1 MKELCRKFQKSIIF
15 ALKLLMYGA
24 CFAAF
29 FLLFAIDNREIIELS
44 RTAAVTLSTYAIILF
59 LLSGTYGSYAIGK
72 KKGKDIL
79 FSLTLTGILTDLIT
93 YFELTIMKTNEA
105 NNTTFKIENV
115 GILVSVIIIQFL
127 IHFIFVR
134 LGNKF
139 YFWLNDAEKCLIIIP
154 DAEGTYPAADLRDTS
169 GTAGA
174 ADRSGPSMKSG
185 SNDVSYARNEAGR
198 VASALAE
205 FSERYSVYDVVE
217 CSSPD
222 LKERIVEADTVVMY
236 EVPVDIRKEVIDWC
250 YQNLKNIYFNPGV
263 ADILEHNSEQTVI
276 DDISFFT
283 WQFHLITFE
292 QRIVKRLMDLIIAS
306 VLLVLTSPVLL
317 ISAVCIK
324 KNDGG
329 SILFRQKRAT
339 ANGRVFEIYKFRT
352 MKENVENKSATKDDD
367 RITSVGRVLRKYRI
381 DELPQLMNIVKG
393 DMSLVGPRPEM
404 LENVEDYTRE
414 LPEFRY
420 RLRMKA
426 GLTGYAQIFGKYN
439 TSSKDKLMLDLMYI
453 ENYSLIKDIQLLFQ
467 TVLVIFRAEESTEAF
482 SDK

>member
-15 ALKLLMYGA
+15 ALKLFMYVA
-24 CFAAF
+24 CFATF

-44 RTAAVTLSTYAIILF
+44 RTAAVTLSTYVIILF

-115 GILVSVIIIQFL
+115 GILVSVIIIQFI
-127 IHFIFVR
+127 IHFVFVQ
-134 LGNKF
+134 LGNRF
-139 YFWLNDAEKCLIIIP
+139 YFWLNDAEKCLIIVS
-154 DAEGTYPAADLRDTS
+154 DTVGTS
-169 GTAGA
+169 
-174 ADRSGPSMKSG
+174 
-185 SNDVSYARNEAGR
+185 EAGR

-205 FSERYSVYDVVE
+205 FNERYRVYDVVE
-217 CSSPD
+217 CNAPD
-222 LKERIVEADTVVMY
+222 IKDRIVEADTVVMY
-236 EVPVDIRKEVIDWC
+236 DVPVDIRKDIIDWC

-317 ISAVCIK
+317 ISAICIK

-329 SILFRQKRAT
+329 RVLFRQKRAT

-352 MKENVENKSATKDDD
+352 MKENVENKSVTKDDD
-367 RITSVGRVLRKYRI
+367 RITPVGRVLRKYRI

-404 LENVEDYTRE
+404 LENVEDYTKE

-467 TVLVIFRAEESTEAF
+467 TVLVIFKAEESTEAF

>member
-15 ALKLLMYGA
+15 ALKILMYGA
-24 CFAAF
+24 SFATF
-29 FLLFAIDNREIIELS
+29 FLLFSIDNREIIDLS
-44 RTAAVTLSTYAIILF
+44 RTAAVTLSTYAIILV
-59 LLSGTYGSYAIGK
+59 LLSSTYGSYEIGK

-79 FSLTLTGILTDLIT
+79 FSLTLTGLITDLVT

-105 NNTTFKIENV
+105 NNPTFKIENV
-115 GILVSVIIIQFL
+115 GILFSVIIIQFI
-127 IHFIFVR
+127 IHYCFVR
-134 LGNKF
+134 LGNRF
-139 YFWLNDAEKCLIIIP
+139 YFWLNDAEKCLII
-154 DAEGTYPAADLRDTS
+154 TADMEDS
-169 GTAGA
+169 
-174 ADRSGPSMKSG
+174 K
-185 SNDVSYARNEAGR
+185 R

-205 FSERYSVYDVVE
+205 FTERYRVYDVVGYTD
-217 CSSPD
+217 PD
-222 LKERIVEADTVVMY
+222 LKNKIVEADTVVMY
-236 EVPVDIRKEVIDWC
+236 EVPVDIRKDVIDWC
-250 YQNLKNIYFNPGV
+250 YQNLKNIYYNPGV

-292 QRIVKRLMDLIIAS
+292 QRIVKRLMDLMVS
-306 VLLVLTSPVLL
+306 SLLLILTSPILL
-317 ISAVCIK
+317 VSAICIK

-329 SILFRQKRAT
+329 KVLFRQKRAT
-339 ANGRVFEIYKFRT
+339 ANGKVFEIYKFRT
-352 MKENVENKSATKDDD
+352 MKENVENKSVTRDDD
-367 RITSVGRVLRKYRI
+367 RITPVGRVLRKYRI

-404 LENVEDYTRE
+404 LENVEDYTKE

-439 TSSKDKLMLDLMYI
+439 TSSKDKLMLDLLYI
-453 ENYSLIKDIQLLFQ
+453 ENYSLFKDIQLLFQ
-467 TVLVIFRAEESTEAF
+467 TVLVIFKAEESTEAF